1 MQGSNGNGPSN
12 DILDQALDELVKDE
26 SLKHEQAKQVD
37 SDDDWIGAI
46 FEEDS
51 TPGKTDNESTPSPSS
66 DSNAD
71 SEESEALAA
80 APSTPLTQ
88 KMDQVEQDIADGLD
102 KALGDPLSDDATPA
116 PEEEPVTLLDDELFA
131 EDGSV
136 DAMLDDTGEI
146 LPVEDSGEN
155 DNTDSEDSE
164 LDEMFEHQPSE
175 SDDEQEQSDTG
186 ASEEEEG
193 VAEKSDEE
201 LDALLDEPSLPVDD
215 GVSDE
220 EAESSVEDIVVS
232 DPVEIAPAESVD
244 GDIDALLDDPD
255 LHDDLSESATSSDEE
270 IDDDFEAMLGDKDN
284 ADDDSEINAVTGDSE
299 TEEEISSDD
308 DFEAM
313 LDDPDLTVQEEDDVD
328 EDLDTAIEDTEP
340 ADGEEEGSDDF
351 EAMLGETDLTEEQ
364 NGEEEGIDDDIDSML
379 GDDATE
385 DGEEQVEDDDFESLL
400 DTPDLTEEGSEE
412 EITEDVSDLLGD
424 FGDNESEEAE
434 EFTSQE
440 EDLDL
445 DSLSGFDSPVEEKV
459 ESQEPSLRD
468 TTEYERML
476 DSASEA
482 DTDITA
488 SVGVGEEKAKSFSEK
503 RESEV
508 DVKRIDDTDEDMDD
522 DMKKGKSSL
531 AVLIVATLLS
541 GAAGLAGG
549 IFGPGLLG
557 KAGITL
563 PNADVSQ
570 EVYTTV
576 YNLRGEVERLESELV
591 AVTNENSNAIVRL
604 RGDVDTVKAS
614 QKSMEGQQAE
624 FAGKVGELEKGMG
637 QFEVELVKRVEALLT
652 LVENATENNRTM
664 SSDIKETVLR
674 EVVQLIED
682 GGVNGM
688 SAKMQKALEEFKDR
702 ADDVSQ
708 LQEMVQGLRNL
719 TTMTNAE
726 MKYLTSRVGKLEQ
739 KPTNNYFDTQATQ
752 KPKKEKPSP
761 LNNPKPVNVY
771 VDTEQQV
778 QSAQAVRERNTNREE
793 KINRPP
799 KQFVVGIHEAR
810 KGDYTIYLQAEGA
823 SGTQFKTYRFAGTE
837 SSVVPGYGRITGVS
851 KVNDPSTMVDY
862 VVSTESGLITGKK
875 RQGIN

>member
-66 DSNAD
+66 DSNVD

-80 APSTPLTQ
+80 APGTPLTQ

-102 KALGDPLSDDATPA
+102 EALGEPLSDDAAPA
-116 PEEEPVTLLDDELFA
+116 LEEEPVTLLDDELFA

-164 LDEMFEHQPSE
+164 LDEMFEQQPSE
-175 SDDEQEQSDTG
+175 SYVEQEQSDTG

-193 VAEKSDEE
+193 IAEKSDEE
-201 LDALLDEPSLPVDD
+201 LDALLDGPADEVD
-215 GVSDE
+215 
-220 EAESSVEDIVVS
+220 
-232 DPVEIAPAESVD
+232 
-244 GDIDALLDDPD
+244 D
-255 LHDDLSESATSSDEE
+255 LHDDLSESTTSSDEE
-270 IDDDFEAMLGDKDN
+270 IDDDFEAMLGDKDS
-284 ADDDSEINAVTGDSE
+284 ADDDAEINAATGVSE
-299 TEEEISSDD
+299 TEEEVSSDD

-328 EDLDTAIEDTEP
+328 EDLDATIEDTDP
-340 ADGEEEGSDDF
+340 TDGEEEGSDDDF

-385 DGEEQVEDDDFESLL
+385 DGGEQVEDDDFESLL

-412 EITEDVSDLLGD
+412 SSEEESTEDVSDLLGD
-424 FGDNESEEAE
+424 FGDDESEEAE
-434 EFTSQE
+434 EFTSPDEE

-482 DTDITA
+482 DTDLTA
-488 SVGVGEEKAKSFSEK
+488 SVAVGEEKAKSFSEK

-508 DVKRIDDTDEDMDD
+508 DVKGIDDTDEDMDD

-531 AVLIVATLLS
+531 AVLIAATLLS

-557 KAGITL
+557 KAGVTL

-570 EVYTTV
+570 EVSTTV
-576 YNLRGEVERLESELV
+576 YNLRGEVKRLESELV
-591 AVTNENSNAIVRL
+591 AVTKENSNAIVRL

-674 EVVQLIED
+674 EVVQLIEE

-739 KPTNNYFDTQATQ
+739 NPTNNYFDTPATQ
-752 KPKKEKPSP
+752 KPKEEKPSL

-778 QSAQAVRERNTNREE
+778 QSAQAERKRNTNREE